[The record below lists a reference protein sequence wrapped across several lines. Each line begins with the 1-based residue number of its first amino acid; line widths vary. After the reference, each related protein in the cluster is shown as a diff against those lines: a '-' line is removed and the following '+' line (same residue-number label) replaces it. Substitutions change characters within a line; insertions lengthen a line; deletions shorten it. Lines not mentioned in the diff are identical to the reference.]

1 MTHDSLAHT
10 HGRFVLL
17 EHDHPVLHWDLMIEA
32 GGVLRTWRLPRLPSD
47 VDEMTAEAIADHRLA
62 YLDYEG
68 EVSGGRGCVIRRDR
82 GTYTAAMIFEDAI
95 ELRLSGEQ
103 WQGTIAMR
111 RIDSTTWRVSIRAA
125 NDDAGSQSKD

>member
-1 MTHDSLAHT
+1 
-10 HGRFVLL
+10 
-17 EHDHPVLHWDLMIEA
+17 MIEA

-47 VDEMTAEAIADHRLA
+47 DDEMTAEAIADHRLA
-62 YLDYEG
+62 YLEYEG

-82 GTYTAAMIFEDAI
+82 GTYAAATIFEDAI

-103 WQGTIAMR
+103 WQRTIAMQ

-125 NDDAGSQSKD
+125 NDDAGSQSKN